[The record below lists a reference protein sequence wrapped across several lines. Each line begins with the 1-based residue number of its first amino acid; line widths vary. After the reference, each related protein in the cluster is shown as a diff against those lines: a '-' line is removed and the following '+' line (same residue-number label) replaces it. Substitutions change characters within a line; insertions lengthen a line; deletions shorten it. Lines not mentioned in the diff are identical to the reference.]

1 MAKGFPLDGE
11 SKVPMPEESLNWW
24 ASRLEWINRI
34 LDYRLKQLN
43 VNIDKKKLDKKKPFA
58 LELVPLHSKSFK
70 VSNAGDYVSKKY
82 TIIGD
87 VIEYAIVKSK
97 AQMGLAIWKP
107 IFDVLTKDYKY
118 KTIAGD
124 PSNPLHT
131 QKKERDYRV
140 IKSPKGRLILCTWA
154 SGSNKAPSKDFEKD
168 EENIIKTYFS
178 PNYHSIP

>member
-1 MAKGFPLDGE
+1 
-11 SKVPMPEESLNWW
+11 
-24 ASRLEWINRI
+24 
-34 LDYRLKQLN
+34 
-43 VNIDKKKLDKKKPFA
+43 
-58 LELVPLHSKSFK
+58 
-70 VSNAGDYVSKKY
+70 
-82 TIIGD
+82 
-87 VIEYAIVKSK
+87 
-97 AQMGLAIWKP
+97 MGLAIGKP

-140 IKSPKGRLILCTWA
+140 IKSPKGHLILCTWA